1 MAGGRR
7 RRAANDVVEEETR
20 SPKKDEQVG
29 VLDEEEDEDPLK
41 ATVARLR
48 GRWELASVLNF
59 LIVRSYFVGLV
70 SYFNFFGI

>member
-29 VLDEEEDEDPLK
+29 VLDEDEDEDPLK

-48 GRWELASVLNF
+48 RRWELASVLNF

-70 SYFNFFGI
+70 SYFNFFRI